1 MTQRSEKNIVMA
13 KIVVGTTIE
22 RPADEVWKFMLDVP
36 SLPKWIPGLLE
47 GKVTSEGPIGVGT
60 TLQVKNTAWPHQVE
74 FRITEFEPG
83 RKSVMDVTSPPMMK
97 GTRET
102 FALESA
108 EGKTKL
114 SLTLDLKLHGFYS
127 LVGPFVVPSQRK
139 GGETEV
145 GNLKRVL
152 ESGSKS

>member
-1 MTQRSEKNIVMA
+1 MA
-13 KIVVGTTIE
+13 KIVASTTIE
-22 RPADEVWKFMLDVP
+22 RPTDEVWNFLLDAP
-36 SLPKWIPGLLE
+36 SWKKWIPGLLE
-47 GKVTSEGPIGVGT
+47 GKVTSEGPIGMGT
-60 TLQVKNTAWPHQVE
+60 TLQVKNKAWPHQFE

-83 RKSVMDVTSPPMMK
+83 RKSTMDVTSPHMVR
-97 GTRET
+97 GSRET
-102 FALESA
+102 FALENA

-152 ESGSKS
+152 ESGSKP